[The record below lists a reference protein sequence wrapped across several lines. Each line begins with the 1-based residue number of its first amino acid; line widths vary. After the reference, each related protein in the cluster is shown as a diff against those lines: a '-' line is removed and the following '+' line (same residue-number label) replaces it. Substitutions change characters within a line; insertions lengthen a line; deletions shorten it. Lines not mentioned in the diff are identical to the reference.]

1 MRTKA
6 ERVTA
11 NSLDAVSNRRRR
23 AKREDL
29 GRDFR
34 FVWLSILVS
43 SSGDGMFVTAFP
55 LLAALL
61 TRDPVLIAGI
71 TISTRLPWLLFSIFT
86 GAIADRSDRR
96 KLMIGAD
103 LARMVIV
110 GALGAAILL
119 DVVTIWQLYVCAFL
133 LGICETLHVNAA
145 QAFIPAIVRQDQLLP
160 ANARFASA
168 QIVST
173 QFIGPPLGVALFN
186 ATRSLPFIAD
196 AVTFAGS
203 AGLIAAIPDEH
214 AVEKPTTRFRD
225 DVLDGLRFL
234 RDHKPL
240 RRLTEILA
248 FVNFFYFAAA
258 SLLVLYNDEVL
269 GGTDLTFTLLSV
281 GAAVGTVISRFLIQ
295 RMVDRIGTTSTMV
308 VSMWLWAI
316 PTTMMALTSNPAVAI
331 SSNVILGVGT
341 GLWLSLN
348 TTLRQQLTPSR
359 MLGRMNA
366 ASRTV
371 SWGIVPFGA
380 AFGGLTAR
388 LLGLRGPFIL
398 SATSMVVCALIGRRL
413 LRPVEV
419 AVAELEQNHGD
430 ASSHG

>member
-1 MRTKA
+1 
-6 ERVTA
+6 
-11 NSLDAVSNRRRR
+11 
-23 AKREDL
+23 
-29 GRDFR
+29 
-34 FVWLSILVS
+34 
-43 SSGDGMFVTAFP
+43 MFVTAFP
-55 LLAALL
+55 LLAAIL

-86 GAIADRSDRR
+86 GAIADRMDRR

-103 LARMVIV
+103 IVRMVIIGV
-110 GALGAAILL
+110 LGASILL
-119 DVVTIWQLYVCAFL
+119 DAVAIWQLYVCAFL

-145 QAFIPAIVRQDQLLP
+145 QAFIPAVVRQDQLLP

-173 QFIGPPLGVALFN
+173 QFIGPPLGVAMFN
-186 ATRSLPFIAD
+186 AAHALPFVAD

-225 DVLDGLRFL
+225 DVLDGLRYL
-234 RDHKPL
+234 RDHKAL

-248 FVNFFYFAAA
+248 FVNFFYFAAI
-258 SLLVLYNDEVL
+258 SLLVLYNDEIL
-269 GGTDLTFTLLSV
+269 GGSDITFTALSV
-281 GAAVGTVISRFLIQ
+281 SAAVGTVISRFFIQ
-295 RMVDRIGTTSTMV
+295 RLADAKGTTTTMV
-308 VSMWLWAI
+308 ISMWLWAI
-316 PTTMMALTSNPAVAI
+316 ATTVMALTSNSSIAIASNAV
-331 SSNVILGVGT
+331 LGIGT

-380 AFGGLTAR
+380 AFGGFAAR
-388 LLGLRGPFIL
+388 FLGLRGPFIL
-398 SATSMVVCALIGRRL
+398 SAISMVGCAIIGRRL
-413 LRPVEV
+413 LRPVDV
-419 AVAELEQNHGD
+419 AITEMQQNQS
-430 ASSHG
+430 A

>member
-1 MRTKA
+1 
-6 ERVTA
+6 
-11 NSLDAVSNRRRR
+11 
-23 AKREDL
+23 
-29 GRDFR
+29 
-34 FVWLSILVS
+34 
-43 SSGDGMFVTAFP
+43 MFVTAFP

-110 GALGAAILL
+110 GALGAAIVF

-133 LGICETLHVNAA
+133 LGVCETLHVNAA
-145 QAFIPAIVRQDQLLP
+145 QALLPAIVRHDQLLP

-203 AGLIAAIPDEH
+203 ASLIAAIPDEH
-214 AVEKPTTRFRD
+214 AVDKPTTRFRD

-248 FVNFFYFAAA
+248 FVNFFYFAAI
-258 SLLVLYNDEVL
+258 SLLVLYNDEIL
-269 GGTDLTFTLLSV
+269 GGTDVTFTALSV
-281 GAAVGTVISRFLIQ
+281 GAAVGTVVSRFFIQ
-295 RMVDRIGTTSTMV
+295 RLVDRSGTTTTMV
-308 VSMWLWAI
+308 ISMWLWAVA
-316 PTTMMALTSNPAVAI
+316 TTVMAFTSNAPIAI
-331 SSNVILGVGT
+331 ASNVILGIGT

-398 SATSMVVCALIGRRL
+398 SAASMVACAIIGRRL
-413 LRPVEV
+413 LRPVDV
-419 AVAELEQNHGD
+419 AVAELEQNHDDD
-430 ASSHG
+430 ATRG

>member
-1 MRTKA
+1 
-6 ERVTA
+6 
-11 NSLDAVSNRRRR
+11 
-23 AKREDL
+23 
-29 GRDFR
+29 
-34 FVWLSILVS
+34 
-43 SSGDGMFVTAFP
+43 MFVTAFP
-55 LLAALL
+55 LLAAIL

-103 LARMVIV
+103 LARMIIV

-133 LGICETLHVNAA
+133 LGICETLHVNSA
-145 QAFIPAIVRQDQLLP
+145 QAFIPAIVREDQLLP

-173 QFIGPPLGVALFN
+173 QFIGPPLGVTLFN
-186 ATRSLPFIAD
+186 ATKSLPFLAD

-203 AGLIAAIPDEH
+203 AGLIATIPDEH
-214 AVEKPTTRFRD
+214 SVAKPTTRFRD
-225 DVLDGLRFL
+225 DVLDGLRYL

-248 FVNFFYFAAA
+248 FVNFFYFAAI
-258 SLLVLYNDEVL
+258 SLLVLYNGEIL
-269 GGTDLTFTLLSV
+269 GGSDITFTALSV
-281 GAAVGTVISRFLIQ
+281 GAAVGTVVSRFFIQ
-295 RMVDRIGTTSTMV
+295 RLVDRCGTTTTMV
-308 VSMWLWAI
+308 ISMWLWAVA
-316 PTTMMALTSNPAVAI
+316 TVVMAATSNAYVAI
-331 SSNVILGVGT
+331 ASNVILGVGT

-380 AFGGLTAR
+380 AFGGIAAR
-388 LLGLRGPFIL
+388 VLGLRGPFIL
-398 SATSMVVCALIGRRL
+398 SAVSMVLCALIGRRL
-413 LRPVEV
+413 LRPVEL
-419 AVAELEQNHGD
+419 AVNEMEMPD
-430 ASSHG
+430 STTTDMVD

>member
-1 MRTKA
+1 MS
-6 ERVTA
+6 ERKSRVQ
-11 NSLDAVSNRRRR
+11 
-23 AKREDL
+23 REQL

-34 FVWLSILVS
+34 FVWLSTLVS

-55 LLAALL
+55 LLAAIL

-86 GAIADRSDRR
+86 GAIADRMDRR

-103 LARMVIV
+103 IVRMVIV
-110 GALGAAILL
+110 GVLGASILL
-119 DVVTIWQLYVCAFL
+119 DAVAIWQLYVCAFL

-145 QAFIPAIVRQDQLLP
+145 QAFIPAVVRQDQLLP

-173 QFIGPPLGVALFN
+173 QFIGPPLGVAMFN
-186 ATRSLPFIAD
+186 AAHALPFVAD

-225 DVLDGLRFL
+225 DVLDGLRYL
-234 RDHKPL
+234 RDHKAL

-248 FVNFFYFAAA
+248 FVNFFYFAAI
-258 SLLVLYNDEVL
+258 SLLVLYNDEIL
-269 GGTDLTFTLLSV
+269 GGSDITFTALSV
-281 GAAVGTVISRFLIQ
+281 SAAVGTVISRFFIQ
-295 RMVDRIGTTSTMV
+295 RLADAKGTTTTMV
-308 VSMWLWAI
+308 ISMWLWAI
-316 PTTMMALTSNPAVAI
+316 ATTVMALTSNSSIAIASNAV
-331 SSNVILGVGT
+331 LGIGT

-380 AFGGLTAR
+380 AFGGFAAR
-388 LLGLRGPFIL
+388 FLGLRGPFIL
-398 SATSMVVCALIGRRL
+398 SAISMVGCAIIGRRL
-413 LRPVEV
+413 LRPVDV
-419 AVAELEQNHGD
+419 AITEMQQNQS
-430 ASSHG
+430 A

>member
-1 MRTKA
+1 
-6 ERVTA
+6 
-11 NSLDAVSNRRRR
+11 
-23 AKREDL
+23 
-29 GRDFR
+29 
-34 FVWLSILVS
+34 
-43 SSGDGMFVTAFP
+43 MFVTAFP
-55 LLAALL
+55 LLAAIL

-86 GAIADRSDRR
+86 GAIADRMDRR

-103 LARMVIV
+103 IVRMVIV
-110 GALGAAILL
+110 GVLGASILL
-119 DVVTIWQLYVCAFL
+119 DAVAIWQLYVCAFL

-145 QAFIPAIVRQDQLLP
+145 QAFIPAVVRQDQLLP

-173 QFIGPPLGVALFN
+173 QFIGPPLGVAMFN
-186 ATRSLPFIAD
+186 AAHALPFVAD

-225 DVLDGLRFL
+225 DVLDGLRYL
-234 RDHKPL
+234 RDHKAL

-248 FVNFFYFAAA
+248 FVNFFYFAAI
-258 SLLVLYNDEVL
+258 SLLVLYNDEIL
-269 GGTDLTFTLLSV
+269 GGSDVTFTALSV
-281 GAAVGTVISRFLIQ
+281 SAAVGTVISRFFIQ
-295 RMVDRIGTTSTMV
+295 RLADAKGTTTTMV
-308 VSMWLWAI
+308 ISMWLWAI
-316 PTTMMALTSNPAVAI
+316 ATTVMALTSNSSIAIASNAV
-331 SSNVILGVGT
+331 LGIGT

-380 AFGGLTAR
+380 AFGGFAAR
-388 LLGLRGPFIL
+388 FLGLRGPFIL
-398 SATSMVVCALIGRRL
+398 SAISMVGCAIFGRRL
-413 LRPVEV
+413 LRPVDV
-419 AVAELEQNHGD
+419 AITEMQQNQS
-430 ASSHG
+430 A

>member
-1 MRTKA
+1 MLKARNRTQ
-6 ERVTA
+6 
-11 NSLDAVSNRRRR
+11 
-23 AKREDL
+23 REQL

-55 LLAALL
+55 LLAAIL

-86 GAIADRSDRR
+86 GAIADRMDRR

-103 LARMVIV
+103 VVRMVIV
-110 GALGAAILL
+110 GALGASILL
-119 DVVTIWQLYVCAFL
+119 NLVNIWQLYVCAFL

-145 QAFIPAIVRQDQLLP
+145 QAFIPAIVRPEQLLP

-173 QFIGPPLGVALFN
+173 QFIGPPLGVAMFN
-186 ATRSLPFIAD
+186 AAHSLPFITD

-203 AGLIAAIPDEH
+203 AGLIASIPDVH

-234 RDHKPL
+234 RDTVPL

-248 FVNFFYFAAA
+248 FINFFYFAAV
-258 SLLVLYNDEVL
+258 SLLVLYNDEIL
-269 GGTDLTFTLLSV
+269 GGNKVTFTALSV
-281 GAAVGTVISRFLIQ
+281 GAALGTVTSRFFIQ
-295 RMVDRIGTTSTMV
+295 RLVDSRGPTATMRF
-308 VSMWLWAI
+308 SMWLWAI
-316 PTTMMALTSNPAVAI
+316 ATVVMAATSNAYVAI
-331 SSNVILGVGT
+331 ASNVVLGFGT

-380 AFGGLTAR
+380 AFGGIAAR

-398 SATSMVVCALIGRRL
+398 SAVSMVACAAVGRWL
-413 LRPVEV
+413 LRPVDR
-419 AVAELEQNHGD
+419 AVSQLQQNQP
-430 ASSHG
+430 A

>member
-1 MRTKA
+1 MAYYQLTWVA
-6 ERVTA
+6 A
-11 NSLDAVSNRRRR
+11 NRFEAVSEGKNR
-23 AKREDL
+23 AQREQL

-55 LLAALL
+55 LLAAIL

-86 GAIADRSDRR
+86 GAIADRMDRR

-103 LARMVIV
+103 IARMVIV
-110 GALGAAILL
+110 GALGASILL
-119 DVVTIWQLYVCAFL
+119 DAVAIWQLYICAFL

-173 QFIGPPLGVALFN
+173 QFIGPPLGVAMFN
-186 ATRSLPFIAD
+186 AAHALPFVAD
-196 AVTFAGS
+196 AITFAGS
-203 AGLIAAIPDEH
+203 AGLIASIPDEH
-214 AVEKPTTRFRD
+214 AVEKPTTKFRD
-225 DVLDGLRFL
+225 DVLDGLRYL
-234 RDHKPL
+234 RDHKAL

-248 FVNFFYFAAA
+248 FVNFFYFAAI
-258 SLLVLYNDEVL
+258 SLLVLYNDDIL
-269 GGTDLTFTLLSV
+269 GGNRLTFTALSV
-281 GAAVGTVISRFLIQ
+281 SAAVGTVISRFFIQ
-295 RMVDRIGTTSTMV
+295 RLVDSRGTTTTMV
-308 VSMWLWAI
+308 ISMWLWAI
-316 PTTMMALTSNPAVAI
+316 ATTVMALTSNSSIAIASNAV
-331 SSNVILGVGT
+331 LGIGT

-380 AFGGLTAR
+380 AFGGIAAR
-388 LLGLRGPFIL
+388 FLGLRGPFIL
-398 SATSMVVCALIGRRL
+398 SAISMVGCAIIGRRL
-413 LRPVEV
+413 LRPVDI
-419 AVAELEQNHGD
+419 AVNEMQQSQSA
-430 ASSHG
+430 

>member
-1 MRTKA
+1 
-6 ERVTA
+6 
-11 NSLDAVSNRRRR
+11 
-23 AKREDL
+23 
-29 GRDFR
+29 
-34 FVWLSILVS
+34 
-43 SSGDGMFVTAFP
+43 MFVTAFP
-55 LLAALL
+55 LLAAIL

-86 GAIADRSDRR
+86 GAIADRMDRR

-103 LARMVIV
+103 IVRMVIV
-110 GALGAAILL
+110 GVLGASILL
-119 DVVTIWQLYVCAFL
+119 DAVAIWQLYVCAFL

-145 QAFIPAIVRQDQLLP
+145 QAFIPAVVRQDQLLP

-173 QFIGPPLGVALFN
+173 QFIGPPLGVAMFN
-186 ATRSLPFIAD
+186 AAHALPFVAD

-225 DVLDGLRFL
+225 DVLDGLRYL
-234 RDHKPL
+234 RDHKAL

-248 FVNFFYFAAA
+248 FVNFFYFAAI
-258 SLLVLYNDEVL
+258 SLLVLYNDEIL
-269 GGTDLTFTLLSV
+269 GGSDITFTALSV
-281 GAAVGTVISRFLIQ
+281 SAAVGTVFSRFFIQ
-295 RMVDRIGTTSTMV
+295 RLAGAKGTTTTMV
-308 VSMWLWAI
+308 ISMWLWAI
-316 PTTMMALTSNPAVAI
+316 ATTVMALTSNSSIAIASNAV
-331 SSNVILGVGT
+331 LGIGT

-380 AFGGLTAR
+380 AFGGFAAR
-388 LLGLRGPFIL
+388 FLGLRGPFIL
-398 SATSMVVCALIGRRL
+398 SAISMVGCAIIGRRL
-413 LRPVEV
+413 LRPVDV
-419 AVAELEQNHGD
+419 AITEMQQNQS
-430 ASSHG
+430 A

>member
-1 MRTKA
+1 
-6 ERVTA
+6 
-11 NSLDAVSNRRRR
+11 
-23 AKREDL
+23 
-29 GRDFR
+29 
-34 FVWLSILVS
+34 
-43 SSGDGMFVTAFP
+43 MFVTAFP
-55 LLAALL
+55 LLAAIL

-86 GAIADRSDRR
+86 GAIADRMDRR

-103 LARMVIV
+103 IVRMVIV
-110 GALGAAILL
+110 GVLGASILL
-119 DVVTIWQLYVCAFL
+119 DAVAIWQLYVCAFL

-145 QAFIPAIVRQDQLLP
+145 QAFIPAVVRQDQLLP

-173 QFIGPPLGVALFN
+173 QFIGPPLGVAMFN
-186 ATRSLPFIAD
+186 AAHALPFVAD

-225 DVLDGLRFL
+225 DVLDGLRYL
-234 RDHKPL
+234 RDHKAL

-248 FVNFFYFAAA
+248 FVNFFYFAAI
-258 SLLVLYNDEVL
+258 SLLVLYNDEIL
-269 GGTDLTFTLLSV
+269 GGSDITFTALSV
-281 GAAVGTVISRFLIQ
+281 SAAVGTVISRFFIQ
-295 RMVDRIGTTSTMV
+295 RLAGAKGTTTTMV
-308 VSMWLWAI
+308 ISMWLWAI
-316 PTTMMALTSNPAVAI
+316 ATTVMALTSNSSIAIASNAV
-331 SSNVILGVGT
+331 LGIGT

-380 AFGGLTAR
+380 AFGGFAAR
-388 LLGLRGPFIL
+388 FLGLRGPFIL
-398 SATSMVVCALIGRRL
+398 SAISMVGYAIIGRRL
-413 LRPVEV
+413 LRPVDV
-419 AVAELEQNHGD
+419 AITEMQQNQS
-430 ASSHG
+430 A

>member
-1 MRTKA
+1 
-6 ERVTA
+6 
-11 NSLDAVSNRRRR
+11 
-23 AKREDL
+23 
-29 GRDFR
+29 
-34 FVWLSILVS
+34 
-43 SSGDGMFVTAFP
+43 MFVTAFP
-55 LLAALL
+55 LLAAIL

-86 GAIADRSDRR
+86 GAIADRMDRR

-103 LARMVIV
+103 IVRMVIV
-110 GALGAAILL
+110 GVLGASILL
-119 DVVTIWQLYVCAFL
+119 DAVAIWQLYVCAFL

-145 QAFIPAIVRQDQLLP
+145 QAFIPAVVRQDQLLP

-173 QFIGPPLGVALFN
+173 QFIGPPLGVAMFN
-186 ATRSLPFIAD
+186 AAHALPFVAD

-225 DVLDGLRFL
+225 DVLDGLRYL
-234 RDHKPL
+234 RDHKAL

-248 FVNFFYFAAA
+248 FVNFFYFAAI
-258 SLLVLYNDEVL
+258 SLLVLYNDEIL
-269 GGTDLTFTLLSV
+269 GGSDITFTALSV
-281 GAAVGTVISRFLIQ
+281 SAAVGTVISRFFIQ
-295 RMVDRIGTTSTMV
+295 RLAGAKGTTTTMV
-308 VSMWLWAI
+308 ISMWLWAI
-316 PTTMMALTSNPAVAI
+316 ATTVMALTSNSSIAIASNAV
-331 SSNVILGVGT
+331 LGIGT

-380 AFGGLTAR
+380 AFGGFAAR
-388 LLGLRGPFIL
+388 FLGLRGPFIL
-398 SATSMVVCALIGRRL
+398 SAISMVGCAIIGRRL
-413 LRPVEV
+413 LRPVDV
-419 AVAELEQNHGD
+419 AITEMQQNQS
-430 ASSHG
+430 A